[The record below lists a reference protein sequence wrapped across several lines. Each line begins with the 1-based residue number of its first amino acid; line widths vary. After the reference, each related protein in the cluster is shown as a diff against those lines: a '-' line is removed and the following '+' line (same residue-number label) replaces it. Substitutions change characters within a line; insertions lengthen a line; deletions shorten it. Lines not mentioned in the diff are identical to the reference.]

1 MKHNYV
7 LKKFTLT
14 PKDQASIEKRL
25 ERLNKFF
32 SDETEAIIKLSSE
45 GKNEKIE
52 ITISENGLFY
62 RAEESDNKV
71 QNALDRAVD
80 VIERQLRKNKTKLQK
95 KLKKDAFIPTVDYNY
110 DEDEEEELKITRV
123 KTFPYKPMS
132 PEEAILQM
140 NLLDH
145 QFFVFVDVDTQKVC
159 VAYKRH
165 DDEYGLIVPE
175 E

>member
-1 MKHNYV
+1 MKHNFV

-14 PKDQASIEKRL
+14 PKEQAQIEKRL

-32 SDETEAIIKLSSE
+32 GDDTEVIVKLSSE
-45 GKNEKIE
+45 GNSEKIE
-52 ITISENGLFY
+52 ITIFENGIFY
-62 RAEESDNKV
+62 RSEERDDKV
-71 QNALDRAVD
+71 QCALDRAVD
-80 VIERQLRKNKTKLQK
+80 VIERQIRKNKTKLQK
-95 KLKKDAFIPTVDYNY
+95 KLRKDAFVPTIDYSFDD
-110 DEDEEEELKITRV
+110 DEDEIAITKI

-145 QFFVFVDVDTQKVC
+145 KFFVFIDNDTQKVC
-159 VAYKRH
+159 VVYKRH
-165 DDEYGLIVPE
+165 ENEYGLIVPE

>member
-1 MKHNYV
+1 MRNNFV

-14 PKDQASIEKRL
+14 PNIQSQIEKRL

-32 SDETEAIIKLSSE
+32 DEDTEAVVKLSSE
-45 GKNEKIE
+45 GNKEKIE
-52 ITISENGLFY
+52 ITIFENGFFY
-62 RAEESDNKV
+62 RSEEKDDKI
-71 QNALDRAVD
+71 QCALDRAVD

-95 KLKKDAFIPTVDYNY
+95 KLRKDAFIPTSEDVFD
-110 DEDEEEELKITRV
+110 DEEEELAITRV
-123 KTFPYKPMS
+123 KTFSYKPMS

-145 QFFVFVDVDTQKVC
+145 QFFVFIDVETQKVC

-165 DDEYGLIVPE
+165 GNEYGLIVPE

>member
-1 MKHNYV
+1 MKHNFV

-14 PKDQASIEKRL
+14 PKEQAQIEKRL

-32 SDETEAIIKLSSE
+32 GDDTEVIVKLSSE
-45 GKNEKIE
+45 GNSEKIE
-52 ITISENGLFY
+52 ITIFENGIFY
-62 RAEESDNKV
+62 RSEERDDKV
-71 QNALDRAVD
+71 QCALDRAVD
-80 VIERQLRKNKTKLQK
+80 VIERQIRKNKTKLQK
-95 KLKKDAFIPTVDYNY
+95 KLRKDAFVPTVDYNFDD
-110 DEDEEEELKITRV
+110 DEDEIAITKI

-145 QFFVFVDVDTQKVC
+145 KFFVFIDNDTQKVC
-159 VAYKRH
+159 VVYKRH
-165 DDEYGLIVPE
+165 ENEYGLIVPE

>member
-14 PKDQASIEKRL
+14 PEEQTQIEKRL
-25 ERLNKFF
+25 ERLSKFF
-32 SDETEAIIKLSSE
+32 GDNTEAAIKLSSE
-45 GKNEKIE
+45 GKKEKIE
-52 ITISENGLFY
+52 ITIFENGYFY
-62 RAEESDNKV
+62 RAEESDEKV
-71 QNALDRAVD
+71 QCALDRAID
-80 VIERQLRKNKTKLQK
+80 VIERQLRKHKTKLQK
-95 KLKKDAFIPTVDYNY
+95 KLKKDAFIPTPEDTF
-110 DEDEEEELKITRV
+110 DDEEEEITISKI

-145 QFFVFVDVDTQKVC
+145 KFFVFINVDNQKVC
-159 VAYKRH
+159 VVYKRH
-165 DDEYGLIVPE
+165 EDEYGMIIPE

>member
-7 LKKFTLT
+7 LKKFTLNE
-14 PKDQASIEKRL
+14 KEQQMIEKRL
-25 ERLNKFF
+25 ERLGKFF
-32 SDETEAIIKLSSE
+32 ADDTEATIKLASV
-45 GKNEKIE
+45 GNKEKIE
-52 ITISENGLFY
+52 ITIFENGVFY
-62 RAEESDNKV
+62 RSEEIDDKV

-80 VIERQLRKNKTKLQK
+80 IIERQIRKNKTKLQK
-95 KLKKDAFIPTVDYNY
+95 RLRQDAFVPENFDSF
-110 DEDEEEELKITRV
+110 DEEEDEINITRV

-132 PEEAILQM
+132 AEEAILQM

-145 QFFVFVDVDTQKVC
+145 HFFVFIDNETNKVC

-165 DDEYGLIVPE
+165 ENEYGLIVPE

>member
-14 PKDQASIEKRL
+14 PKEQSQIEKRL
-25 ERLNKFF
+25 ERLSKFF
-32 SDETEAIIKLSSE
+32 GDETEAVIKISSE
-45 GKNEKIE
+45 RNKEKIE
-52 ITISENGLFY
+52 ITIFEGGFFY
-62 RAEESDNKV
+62 RAEEVDDKV
-71 QNALDRAVD
+71 QNALDRAID
-80 VIERQLRKNKTKLQK
+80 IIERQIRKNKTRLQK
-95 KLKKDAFIPTVDYNY
+95 RLKKDAFLPLPDEEIEDFE
-110 DEDEEEELKITRV
+110 EDEISITRI
-123 KTFPYKPMS
+123 KNIPYKPMS

-145 QFFVFVDVDTQKVC
+145 QFFVFLNTETQKVC

-165 DDEYGLIVPE
+165 GNEYGLIVPE

>member
-1 MKHNYV
+1 MKHNFV

-14 PKDQASIEKRL
+14 PNEQAIFEKRL

-32 SDETEAIIKLSSE
+32 AEDTEIIIKLSSVA
-45 GKNEKIE
+45 KNEKVE
-52 ITISENGLFY
+52 ITIFENGIFY
-62 RAEESDNKV
+62 RAEEIDDKA
-71 QNALDRAVD
+71 QCALDRAID
-80 VIERQLRKNKTKLQK
+80 IIERQIRKNKTKLLK
-95 KLKKDAFIPTVDYNY
+95 KLRKDAFLPPVTN
-110 DEDEEEELKITRV
+110 DEDFEEDEINITKI

-145 QFFVFVDVDTQKVC
+145 NFFVFIDVETQKVC
-159 VAYKRH
+159 VTYKRH
-165 DDEYGLIVPE
+165 DGKYGLIVPE

>member
-1 MKHNYV
+1 MKHNFV

-14 PKDQASIEKRL
+14 PKDQEQIEKRL

-32 SDETEAIIKLSSE
+32 GEDTEATIKLSSE
-45 GKNEKIE
+45 KNREKIE
-52 ITISENGLFY
+52 ITIFENGFFY
-62 RAEESDNKV
+62 RAEEADEKV
-71 QNALDRAVD
+71 QCALDRAVD

-95 KLKKDAFIPTVDYNY
+95 RLKKDAFIPEIDYTFE
-110 DEDEEEELKITRV
+110 DDEEDLAITRV
-123 KTFPYKPMS
+123 KAFPYKPMS

-145 QFFVFVDVDTQKVC
+145 KFFVFVDVDTQKVC

-165 DDEYGLIVPE
+165 DNEYGLIVPE

>member
-1 MKHNYV
+1 MKHNFV

-14 PKDQASIEKRL
+14 PKDQSQIEKRL

-32 SDETEAIIKLSSE
+32 SDSTEAVIKLSSE
-45 GKNEKIE
+45 GSKEKIE
-52 ITISENGLFY
+52 ITIFENGFFY
-62 RAEESDNKV
+62 RAEETDEKV
-71 QNALDRAVD
+71 QCALDRAVD

-95 KLKKDAFIPTVDYNY
+95 RLRKDAFVPPL
-110 DEDEEEELKITRV
+110 DEGFNEEEEDISITRV

-140 NLLDH
+140 NMLNH
-145 QFFVFVDVDTQKVC
+145 QFFVFIDIETQKVC

-165 DDEYGLIVPE
+165 GNEYGLIVPE

>member
-14 PKDQASIEKRL
+14 PKDQSQIEKRL

-32 SDETEAIIKLSSE
+32 GEDTEAVIKLSSE
-45 GKNEKIE
+45 GNNEKIE
-52 ITISENGLFY
+52 ITIFENGFFY
-62 RAEESDNKV
+62 RAEESDNKM
-71 QNALDRAVD
+71 QCALDRAVD

-95 KLKKDAFIPTVDYNY
+95 RLRKDAFVPTVD
-110 DEDEEEELKITRV
+110 DDFSDEEEDISITRV
-123 KTFPYKPMS
+123 KTFSYKPMS

-140 NLLDH
+140 ELLNH
-145 QFFVFVDVDTQKVC
+145 QFYVFIDIETQKVC

-165 DDEYGLIVPE
+165 EKEYGLIVPE

>member
-1 MKHNYV
+1 MKHNFV

-14 PKDQASIEKRL
+14 PKEQTQIEKRL
-25 ERLNKFF
+25 DRLNKFF
-32 SDETEAIIKLSSE
+32 GDDTEAVIKLSSE
-45 GKNEKIE
+45 GNAEKIE
-52 ITISENGLFY
+52 ITIFENGIFY
-62 RAEESDNKV
+62 RAEERDDKV
-71 QNALDRAVD
+71 QCALDRAVD

-95 KLKKDAFIPTVDYNY
+95 RLRTEAFIPNVDESFYEE
-110 DEDEEEELKITRV
+110 EDEIAITRI

-145 QFFVFVDVDTQKVC
+145 KFFVFIDNDTQKVC

-165 DDEYGLIVPE
+165 ENEYGLIVPE

>member
-1 MKHNYV
+1 MKHNFV

-14 PKDQASIEKRL
+14 PKDQSQIEKRL

-32 SDETEAIIKLSSE
+32 GEDTEAVIKLSSE
-45 GKNEKIE
+45 GKREKIE
-52 ITISENGLFY
+52 ITIFENGFFY
-62 RAEESDNKV
+62 RAEEADEKV
-71 QNALDRAVD
+71 QCALDRAVD

-95 KLKKDAFIPTVDYNY
+95 RLRQDAFVSE
-110 DEDEEEELKITRV
+110 EDDSFNEEEESIEITRI

-140 NLLDH
+140 NMLNH
-145 QFFVFVDVDTQKVC
+145 QFFVFLDVETQKVC
-159 VAYKRH
+159 VAYKRNNG
-165 DDEYGLIVPE
+165 EYGLIVPE

>member
-14 PKDQASIEKRL
+14 PKDQAQIEKRL

-32 SDETEAIIKLSSE
+32 GEDTEAVIKLSSE
-45 GKNEKIE
+45 GSKEKIE
-52 ITISENGLFY
+52 ITIFENGFFY
-62 RAEESDNKV
+62 RSEESDEKV
-71 QNALDRAVD
+71 QCALDRAVD
-80 VIERQLRKNKTKLQK
+80 IIERQIRKNKTKLQK
-95 KLKKDAFIPTVDYNY
+95 KLRKDAFTPTVDDAYDD
-110 DEDEEEELKITRV
+110 DEDDISITRI
-123 KTFPYKPMS
+123 KSFPYKPMS

-145 QFFVFVDVDTQKVC
+145 QFFVFIDVDTQKVC

-165 DDEYGLIVPE
+165 GNEYGLIVPE